1 MNEKMSVL
9 KDLQIDFNVKNAR
22 ELSTYKGGGD
32 AIVVRPESVEKLC
45 ETDEVNVVYKRK
57 DRIRNACKRLE
68 YAYSRRLVRYGFY

>member
-32 AIVVRPESVEKLC
+32 ANVVRPESVEK
-45 ETDEVNVVYKRK
+45 
-57 DRIRNACKRLE
+57 
-68 YAYSRRLVRYGFY
+68 

>member
-45 ETDEVNVVYKRK
+45 ETAEGFTREKIEFAMREVLTR
-57 DRIRNACKRLE
+57 
-68 YAYSRRLVRYGFY
+68 